1 VVIVI
6 VDYGM
11 GNLGS
16 IQNML
21 KKIGVEALLSSDKDV
36 IKNADKLILPGVG
49 AFDSG
54 IENINRLGLI
64 PILNEKVITKKT
76 PILGICLGMQLFAK
90 KSEEGTVPGLG
101 WVDAEVIKFRTEQEK
116 TNMKIPHIGWN
127 YIRTTKESKLF
138 NDMNGEE
145 RFYFVHSY
153 HLEPKNKDDII
164 ALTHYG
170 YYFTSAIETGN
181 IVGVQY
187 HPEKSH
193 KYGMKLLHNFSRL
206 F

>member
-138 NDMNGEE
+138 NDMKGEE